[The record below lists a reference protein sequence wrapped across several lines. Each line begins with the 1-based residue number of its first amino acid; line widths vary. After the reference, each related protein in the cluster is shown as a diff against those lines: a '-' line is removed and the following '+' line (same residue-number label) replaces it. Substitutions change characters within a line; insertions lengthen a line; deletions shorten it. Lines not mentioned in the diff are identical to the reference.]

1 MSKRKCLNGR
11 WTLPILALVSLGI
24 GCQRASAPA
33 AGNGASAKAVAFPI
47 GIVATTGMVA
57 DLVQGVGGTHVQ
69 VTGLMG
75 PGVDPHLYKAS
86 AGDIDRLSSAA
97 MIFYSGLNLEG
108 KMGDIF
114 VKMARTRPVVAITEQ
129 IDESLLREPP
139 EFAGHFDPHLWFDVG
154 LWSQTA
160 DTVAQALADF
170 DPTHAAEYRANAKRL
185 MADWQAL
192 HVWCREQVARIP
204 PAQRVLIT
212 AHDAFGYFGRAY
224 NMEVVGLQGVSTV
237 SEFGLADVQRIVD
250 LLVARKIPAIFVE
263 SSVPRRSI
271 EAVVAGA
278 RARGH
283 EVKIGGTLYSDAMGQ
298 PGTVDGTYVGMV
310 RANVR
315 TIVDALASQ
324 VAVKQ

>member
-1 MSKRKCLNGR
+1 MRKRKMHNGR
-11 WTLPILALVSLGI
+11 WITPILAVAFLAL

-33 AGNGASAKAVAFPI
+33 AVGGASAKAVTFPI

-57 DLVQGVGGTHVQ
+57 DLVKGIGGAHVQ

-86 AGDIDRLSSAA
+86 AGDTSRLSSAA

-108 KMGDIF
+108 KMGDLF
-114 VKMARTRPVVAITEQ
+114 VKMARTRPVVAITER

-170 DPTHAAEYRANAKRL
+170 DPAHAAEYRANAKRL
-185 MADWQAL
+185 VADWQVL
-192 HVWCREQVARIP
+192 HAWCREQIARIP
-204 PAQRVLIT
+204 PAQRVLVT

-224 NMEVVGLQGVSTV
+224 NMEVLGLQGVSTV

-283 EVKIGGTLYSDAMGQ
+283 EVKIGGTLYSDAMGT
-298 PGTVDGTYVGMV
+298 PGTVEGTYVGMV

-324 VAVKQ
+324 VAVK